1 MNLLDDIPAGAV
13 IGLDTAPLIYYLEGH
28 PDWGPLVRPLFDT
41 RIIPGTNVAVTA
53 TITLAEVLV
62 KPLRSG
68 RADLVA
74 SYRTFLTGT
83 PHLSLAAITSGVAEQ
98 GADFRARYG
107 LRLPDACQVAAA
119 LAARATLF
127 VTNDAQFRRVREL
140 TVVVLSDYL
149 PPPAPPAAAAGP
161 VP

>member
-98 GADFRARYG
+98 GADFRAR
-107 LRLPDACQVAAA
+107 V
-119 LAARATLF
+119 
-127 VTNDAQFRRVREL
+127 VRRVVRL
-140 TVVVLSDYL
+140 AVRRDVLVAVIKCSQL
-149 PPPAPPAAAAGP
+149 PAAPGSFFETPANSKTLQ
-161 VP
+161 V